1 MKLFLVIMALLG
13 SVSSAA
19 TLKCLDEDSKLTLS
33 TEGSLDP
40 IEGEYKYNKS
50 KDDGY
55 GSLMVLGCKV
65 VTLDDI
71 WDLLDCTETTY
82 SVYGPLYQI
91 PKDTFKNGQAQG
103 LTVKALSRDEN
114 DGSVYNVSSFE
125 NCSVK

>member
-1 MKLFLVIMALLG
+1 MKIFLVLMALLG
-13 SVSSAA
+13 SVASAA
-19 TLKCLDEDSKLTLS
+19 TLKCADEDSKLTLS

-50 KDDGY
+50 KNDGY

-65 VTLDDI
+65 VALDDI

-91 PKDTFKNGQAQG
+91 PKDTFKNGKAQG
-103 LTVKALSRDEN
+103 LKVKALSRDEN